1 MLLWFDNDTD
11 LDPLRDKPRFIELIR
26 DAKAR
31 FVTGSARAAT

>member
-26 DAKAR
+26 AAKAR
-31 FVTGSARAAT
+31 FAPAGASA